1 MLHEATTII
10 VMFINK
16 GGQNNLTDT
25 SLEGIYNFLTSNNLT
40 NMSDDDFLATL
51 ETTVKDPLQE
61 AGQAITKSVK
71 KVTDNL
77 IKMRLTKKHHDLVPK
92 YSGSTINFEYHYE
105 ENTQKPTIILRKG
118 GKHISSFSD
127 NLKSLR
133 DFNDSVLTN
142 QQSMHT
148 SRANTVPPACK

>member
-1 MLHEATTII
+1 MQEAPDSFT
-10 VMFINK
+10 
-16 GGQNNLTDT
+16 G
-25 SLEGIYNFLTSNNLT
+25 
-40 NMSDDDFLATL
+40 ATL

-77 IKMRLTKKHHDLVPK
+77 IKMRVTKKHHDLVPK
-92 YSGSTINFEYHYE
+92 YSNSTINFEYHYE
-105 ENTQKPTIILRKG
+105 ENAQKRTIILRKG
-118 GKHISSFSD
+118 GRQISSFSD
-127 NLKSLR
+127 NLERLC

-148 SRANTVPPACK
+148 SRANTVSPACK